1 MTARRRSKAIY
12 LDTGPLY
19 ALADKRDQHHPRALS
34 IFASLEKAGV
44 PLSCPISNLLELHTL
59 TLRRK
64 LKNAAAIAQVAFE
77 NYGPVYPQAADMQA
91 ALEAVAK
98 FNDQRVTLADAV
110 LAGMARRA
118 GAQVFTFDER
128 HFALLS
134 AEVYQASA

>member
-64 LKNAAAIAQVAFE
+64 LKNAAAIVRVAL
-77 NYGPVYPQAADMQA
+77 AAFHSQTSSSSQSPDSSSVMGW
-91 ALEAVAK
+91 LV
-98 FNDQRVTLADAV
+98 
-110 LAGMARRA
+110 
-118 GAQVFTFDER
+118 
-128 HFALLS
+128 
-134 AEVYQASA
+134 